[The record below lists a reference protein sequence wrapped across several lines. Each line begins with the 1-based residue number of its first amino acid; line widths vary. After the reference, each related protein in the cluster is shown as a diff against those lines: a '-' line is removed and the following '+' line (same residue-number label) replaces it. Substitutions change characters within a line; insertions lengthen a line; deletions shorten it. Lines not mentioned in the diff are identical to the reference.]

1 MSGKQKQSE
10 NIYYETKNSIQK
22 KSQDSMF
29 ITSPSLSKKN
39 YDQKSDESRHYIK
52 VNKIKSKSH
61 VKSASHN
68 SV

>member
-10 NIYYETKNSIQK
+10 NIYYETKNRIQK

-29 ITSPSLSKKN
+29 ITSSLSKKN
-39 YDQKSDESRHYIK
+39 YDQKSDESIHYIK

>member
-29 ITSPSLSKKN
+29 ITSSLSKKN
-39 YDQKSDESRHYIK
+39 YDQKSDESIHYIK